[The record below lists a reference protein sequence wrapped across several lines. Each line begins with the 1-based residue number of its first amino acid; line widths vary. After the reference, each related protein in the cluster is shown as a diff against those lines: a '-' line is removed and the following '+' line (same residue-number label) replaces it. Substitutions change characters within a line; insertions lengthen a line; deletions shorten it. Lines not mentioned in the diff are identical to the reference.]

1 MRGAT
6 DVLAVGILLAG
17 VAGLPVAGVA
27 ELPDAGAADSTSWC
41 VGDFGFVAEAPEGWS
56 VRSEDTGLGLALS
69 MEPAQEGS
77 APERAIGVLVPRRP
91 SEGAAIDEVLGG
103 WLALVSGF
111 SRPIETRPLE
121 IANPV
126 LPTRAARV
134 SSPQGELFLAVAGGE
149 DGVFF
154 HVTMACVGDAASEA
168 DLDALRRVVR
178 SLRAAAGSCPAR
190 PRSTPAAAAR

>member
-1 MRGAT
+1 MRGTT
-6 DVLAVGILLAG
+6 DVLAVGILLVG
-17 VAGLPVAGVA
+17 VAGVPAAGVA
-27 ELPDAGAADSTSWC
+27 ERPEAGVADSTSWC

-56 VRSEDTGLGLALS
+56 VRSEDTALGLALS

-111 SRPIETRPLE
+111 AQPIETQPLE
-121 IANPV
+121 MAHPE

-134 SSPQGELFLAVAGGE
+134 SSSQGELFLAVAGGE
-149 DGVFF
+149 GGIYF
-154 HVTMACVGDAASEA
+154 HVTMARVGGEASEA

-178 SLRAAAGSCPAR
+178 SLRAADGSCPAR
-190 PRSTPAAAAR
+190 PRSTPAAGAP